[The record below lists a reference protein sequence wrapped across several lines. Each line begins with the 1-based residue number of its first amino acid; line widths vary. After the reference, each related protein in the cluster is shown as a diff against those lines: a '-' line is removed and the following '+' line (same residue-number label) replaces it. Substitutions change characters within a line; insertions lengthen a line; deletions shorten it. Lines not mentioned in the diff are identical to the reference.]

1 MSSQGIRARGE
12 SLLIDVTYKGQR
24 RTATVKGLDRLE
36 EAQAIQASIRAE
48 LMNGTSAPKA
58 KPAATPSPGKAHSWT
73 MQEAFT
79 HVQTVWAGTGGE
91 DCQVRNAQFAV
102 DFFGAS
108 TPLADITCEW
118 VDSYLA
124 RLKQI
129 GNSNST
135 INKKISAVSFMM
147 TQAIQRGKLKAKPHM
162 GRLKEGVG
170 RIRFLTQD
178 EEMNATGVLSQW
190 GKDDHAEALTVLIDT
205 GLRLGEL
212 WKVEARDVDFLVGVI
227 HVWVNKTEHPRS
239 VPMTQ
244 RVKVILERRREHAKG
259 RLFPFDNFW
268 FEHVWNRMKLHLG
281 LECDEQFV
289 PYALRHTC
297 ASRLVQRGVHL
308 QVVKEWMGHKAIQ
321 TTLRYAH
328 LCPKNLLD
336 AAKVLENC

>member
-1 MSSQGIRARGE
+1 MSAQGIRARGE
-12 SLLIDVTYKGQR
+12 SWIVDVTYKGQR
-24 RTATVKGLDRLE
+24 RTSTVKGLDRRD
-36 EAQAIQASIRAE
+36 EAEKVRVSILAE
-48 LMNGTSAPKA
+48 LMNGTSAPKV
-58 KPAATPSPGKAHSWT
+58 KPQVTSWT

-118 VDSYLA
+118 MDSYLA

-147 TQAIQRGKLKAKPHM
+147 TQAIQRGRLKAKPHM

-212 WKVEARDVDFLVGVI
+212 WKLEVRDIDFLVGVL

-244 RVKVILERRREHAKG
+244 RVRTILERRREYTKTG
-259 RLFPFDNFW
+259 KLFPFDNFW
-268 FEHVWNRMKLHLG
+268 FEHVWNRMKVHLG
-281 LECDEQFV
+281 LEYDEQFV